1 MYIYTHTYTHT
12 HTHTPLLPFW
22 AFMAWSRVNF
32 TFYISIHFRILLAF
46 NISLFLA
53 IFTARNLRKNHHV
66 LIISGFAPQ
75 WIPTEYAHIQVLV
88 NCLMHLTFIA
98 DLI

>member
-1 MYIYTHTYTHT
+1 MY
-12 HTHTPLLPFW
+12 TPLLPFW
-22 AFMAWSRVNF
+22 AFMAWSRVNL
-32 TFYISIHFRILLAF
+32 TFYISIHYRILLAF

-75 WIPTEYAHIQVLV
+75 WIPTEYEKIQVLV
-88 NCLMHLTFIA
+88 NWLMLLTFIA
-98 DLI
+98 HLV